1 MIYDDLW
8 WFMMIYD
15 DLWWFM
21 MIYDDLW
28 VVKPDKDRNNWKNI
42 ALTIGISANDASTKK

>member
-1 MIYDDLW
+1 MMIYDDLLWFMMSYDYDELW
-8 WFMMIYD
+8 WFMMIFD

-28 VVKPDKDRNNWKNI
+28 VPYVQTNPH
-42 ALTIGISANDASTKK
+42 THQTPQ

>member
-15 DLWWFM
+15 DLWWFKYFKS
-21 MIYDDLW
+21 MILNGGYQDHDLIFMNYDDLS
-28 VVKPDKDRNNWKNI
+28 I
-42 ALTIGISANDASTKK
+42 